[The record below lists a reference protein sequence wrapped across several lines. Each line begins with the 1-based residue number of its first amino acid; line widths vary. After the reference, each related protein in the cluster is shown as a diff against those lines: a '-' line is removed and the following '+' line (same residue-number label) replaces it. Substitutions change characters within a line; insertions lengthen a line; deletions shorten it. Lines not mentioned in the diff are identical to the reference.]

1 MDSGFGQLR
10 TDPYA
15 QSKGFALKVYLL
27 DCIRR
32 GQWSNIKAVISTP
45 SFLREMEQ
53 VFGDDLALA
62 HMSYT
67 FVWSQAHR
75 AAVEGGLSEESAS
88 RIYNRCFMKAQR
100 ITTIREFVE
109 LNEQACK
116 EFSESVAAAA
126 KEDTSLAPLVRQC
139 RLYIREHIYEPLTV
153 RQISEVMHFSKSHLA
168 HVFKSET
175 GDTLIDVIQQ
185 EKISEAKRLIDF
197 APLSLTEIGQRLG
210 YCSQSH
216 FTRVFHQI
224 TGTTPSQYRR
234 TRVLEKATQEYETD
248 ESHGT
253 ITRSPD

>member
-10 TDPYA
+10 TDAYA

-32 GQWSNIKAVISTP
+32 GQWSNIKAVITAP

-53 VFGDDLALA
+53 IFGDDLTLA

-75 AAVEGGLSEESAS
+75 AAVEGGLSEEAAS
-88 RIYNRCFMKAQR
+88 HIYNKCFMKAQR
-100 ITTIREFVE
+100 IATIREFIE
-109 LNEQACK
+109 LNAHAFE
-116 EFSESVAAAA
+116 EFAEGVAAAA

-153 RQISEVMHFSKSHLA
+153 RQISEAMHFSKSHLA

-175 GDTLIDVIQQ
+175 GGTLIEVIQQ
-185 EKISEAKRLIDF
+185 EKISEARRLIEF

-210 YCSQSH
+210 FCSQSH

-234 TRVLEKATQEYETD
+234 TRIVGKASQEYQTGEKD
-248 ESHGT
+248 GT
-253 ITRSPD
+253 ITQSLD

>member
-10 TDPYA
+10 TDSYA

-32 GQWSNIKAVISTP
+32 GQWNNIKAVIAAP
-45 SFLREMEQ
+45 SFIREMEQ
-53 VFGDDLALA
+53 IFGDDLALA

-88 RIYNRCFMKAQR
+88 RIYNKCFMKAHR
-100 ITTIREFVE
+100 ITTIHEFIE
-109 LNEQACK
+109 LNEQAFK
-116 EFSESVAAAA
+116 EFAEGVATAAQ
-126 KEDTSLAPLVRQC
+126 EDTSLAPLVRQC
-139 RLYIREHIYEPLTV
+139 VLYIREHIYEPLTV
-153 RQISEVMHFSKSHLA
+153 RQISEAMHFSKSHLA

-185 EKISEAKRLIDF
+185 EKISEARRLIEF

-210 YCSQSH
+210 FCSQSH

-224 TGTTPSQYRR
+224 TGITPSQYRR
-234 TRVLEKATQEYETD
+234 TRMLEKATQEYKTD
-248 ESHGT
+248 EKHET
-253 ITRSPD
+253 IIRSPG